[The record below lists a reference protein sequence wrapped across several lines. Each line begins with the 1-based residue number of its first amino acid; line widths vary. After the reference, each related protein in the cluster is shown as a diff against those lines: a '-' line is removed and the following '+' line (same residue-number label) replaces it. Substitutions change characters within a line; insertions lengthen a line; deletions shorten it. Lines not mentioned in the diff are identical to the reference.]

1 MEIVNEILKEKIQYL
16 DEILNKVQFKIK
28 EITDENQDNI
38 LIFRR
43 NNIKKSINILK
54 VIKNNL
60 CLREK
65 IIQLNFELKNK
76 EQEKVYVDKV
86 DLKLEDLEGIK
97 LFINQLEE
105 KEKKINKFNEENKNY
120 RNKIVELKLI
130 LFVKNKNL
138 LKFECKKLNTITRL
152 NSIKNLIHKNDSEII
167 SLKEKVEKLDN
178 DNFELEG
185 VKRIQY
191 ETIRKLKDDIAN
203 QNTNINS
210 LKENFKLLVDEF
222 NLIMKRI
229 K

>member
-28 EITDENQDNI
+28 KITDKNQDNI

-60 CLREK
+60 YLREK

-120 RNKIVELKLI
+120 KNKIVELKLI